1 MSTRLT
7 GLLLALLFLALAVPA
22 SLDHCQDSPSH
33 GWSQPQAVAA
43 VSAAPV
49 TSSAV
54 RECTEN
60 PAPAQNPYIET
71 SNGSGRSAAVS
82 RTSATTDHTVAAM
95 TIVTSSAV
103 RGPDVS
109 ADGTGPPLWLSTCVS
124 RT

>member
-22 SLDHCQDSPSH
+22 SLDRCQDSPSH
-33 GWSQPQAVAA
+33 GWSQAQVVADD
-43 VSAAPV
+43 SA

-54 RECTEN
+54 RECTEH

-71 SNGSGRSAAVS
+71 TNGSGRSAAVS
-82 RTSATTDHTVAAM
+82 RAAATTDHTVAAM
-95 TIVTSSAV
+95 TIVTSAAARAS
-103 RGPDVS
+103 DVS